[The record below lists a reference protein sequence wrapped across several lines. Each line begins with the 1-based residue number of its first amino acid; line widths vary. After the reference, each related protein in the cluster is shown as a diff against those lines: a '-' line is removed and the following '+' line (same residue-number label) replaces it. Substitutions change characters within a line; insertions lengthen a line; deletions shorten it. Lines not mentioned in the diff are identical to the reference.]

1 MTTFLRENAA
11 ANWNRLPEPLS
22 TTSANANAR
31 HAPIGS
37 ADYASCVHSA
47 FTSDNSKSV
56 SASCSVVVLSHA
68 ANSRPVAPAR
78 KIPAHTA
85 KLTRPTSETELGGN

>member
-56 SASCSVVVLSHA
+56 SASCSVVVLSNYLKKGSSLA
-68 ANSRPVAPAR
+68 
-78 KIPAHTA
+78 
-85 KLTRPTSETELGGN
+85 